1 MRTQHFSSGQQQT
14 LPLGAERM
22 RGRSESGLALLLVLV
37 MAAAIAMA
45 LYIEIP
51 RVAFES
57 QRSREQLFLDRGLA
71 YKRAV
76 QLFYRKYRTYPQT
89 LDDLQTARNIRFLR
103 QRYADPLTGQD
114 YRLIHVGPGGILT
127 DSVNQPANSLLPGN
141 NAGSNV
147 AGASTTPPALGPDGQ
162 PVAPVDRI
170 NMAVRRPSDRI
181 APTGGALPESD
192 QNLEPSPD
200 QLAQAGQPPDPGQP
214 GFPSQAPQ
222 PGDQQDPAQTPT
234 NTGQRAQ
241 PTPYSGQLGAPGM
254 QTNPIQLNPS
264 QTPAPATQA
273 VGDTPQ
279 QTLPQQSQAANPIP
293 NQTPAP
299 VMGFFGGI
307 AGGIVGVASYAEGT
321 GIHVVNDHT
330 RYKEWEL
337 IYDVRKDRTAL
348 GGLMFPQ
355 LPLQTNGAPGMNTPQ
370 SRTTGSK

>member
-1 MRTQHFSSGQQQT
+1 
-14 LPLGAERM
+14 M
-22 RGRSESGLALLLVLV
+22 RGRSESGLALLLVFV

-45 LYIEIP
+45 LYVEIP

-57 QRSREQLFLDRGLA
+57 QRNREQLFLDRGLA

-127 DSVNQPANSLLPGN
+127 DSLNQPANPLLPGN
-141 NAGSNV
+141 NAGSNG
-147 AGASTTPPALGPDGQ
+147 AGASTTSPAPGPDGQ
-162 PVAPVDRI
+162 PVAQVDRI

-200 QLAQAGQPPDPGQP
+200 QLAQVGQAPNLGQ
-214 GFPSQAPQ
+214 PQ
-222 PGDQQDPAQTPT
+222 PGDQQDPAQTQNLNQPVYPGQPQDPSQT
-234 NTGQRAQ
+234 PPNTGQRVQ
-241 PTPYSGQLGAPGM
+241 PIPYSGQLGAPGI
-254 QTNPIQLNPS
+254 QTNPSQSNPS

-307 AGGIVGVASYAEGT
+307 AGGIVGVASNAEGT
-321 GIHVVNDHT
+321 GIHVVNDHSK
-330 RYKEWEL
+330 YKEWEL

-355 LPLQTNGAPGMNTPQ
+355 LPLQINGAPGMNTPR